1 MVRFKIPGIFNVY
14 NALASFC
21 ACYLLGFSVKKIIS
35 ALEKVA
41 TVSGRFEMIPN
52 KENIHTFVDY
62 AHTPDSFKNI
72 LQAIKK
78 TFPQKKLQRKF
89 ICVFGCGGNRD
100 KRKRPLMGKIAI
112 DFCDSIILTSD
123 NPRDEAEMTIIK
135 EIQQGIPKNFK
146 NLYLEKNRKK
156 AIFLAL
162 KLAKKEDLVLVAG
175 KGHEKFQTIKNK
187 KIPFS
192 DREVITEFFAK
203 NGK

>member
-1 MVRFKIPGIFNVY
+1 MFFFYPI
-14 NALASFC
+14 SFTKNFF
-21 ACYLLGFSVKKIIS
+21 LKK
-35 ALEKVA
+35 
-41 TVSGRFEMIPN
+41 G
-52 KENIHTFVDY
+52 EN
-62 AHTPDSFKNI
+62 SNG
-72 LQAIKK
+72 
-78 TFPQKKLQRKF
+78 
-89 ICVFGCGGNRD
+89 VFCGGN
-100 KRKRPLMGKIAI
+100 KIKGIRPLYLGKIAI

-192 DREVITEFFAK
+192 DREVILEFFAK

>member
-1 MVRFKIPGIFNVY
+1 
-14 NALASFC
+14 
-21 ACYLLGFSVKKIIS
+21 
-35 ALEKVA
+35 
-41 TVSGRFEMIPN
+41 MIPN

-62 AHTPDSFKNI
+62 AHTPDSLKNI
-72 LQAIKK
+72 LQAITK
-78 TFPQKKLQRKF
+78 TFKKPKTKRNL

-100 KRKRPLMGKIAI
+100 KRKRPFMGKIATG
-112 DFCDSIILTSD
+112 FCDSIILTSD

-192 DREVITEFFAK
+192 DREVILEFFAK

>member
-1 MVRFKIPGIFNVY
+1 MPRFLEFLKDGV
-14 NALASFC
+14 FC
-21 ACYLLGFSVKKIIS
+21 L
-35 ALEKVA
+35 
-41 TVSGRFEMIPN
+41 
-52 KENIHTFVDY
+52 
-62 AHTPDSFKNI
+62 
-72 LQAIKK
+72 
-78 TFPQKKLQRKF
+78 KF
-89 ICVFGCGGNRD
+89 HSHKG
-100 KRKRPLMGKIAI
+100 
-112 DFCDSIILTSD
+112 
-123 NPRDEAEMTIIK
+123 
-135 EIQQGIPKNFK
+135 FK